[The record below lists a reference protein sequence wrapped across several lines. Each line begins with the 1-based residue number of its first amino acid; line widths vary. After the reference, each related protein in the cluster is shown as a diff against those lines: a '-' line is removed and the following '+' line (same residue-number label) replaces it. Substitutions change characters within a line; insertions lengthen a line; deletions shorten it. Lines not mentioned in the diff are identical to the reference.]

1 MIPDISVS
9 NGVMSFICNYAKAMP
24 SDIVFDVVYFCEK
37 QPSRQ
42 SDVESWGGRVYK
54 IDPPSPKDIFGGKM
68 NAFFQSIRASG
79 AHFISIAPILRRSS
93 RRVRKGQG

>member
-24 SDIVFDVVYFCEK
+24 SDIAFDVVYFCEK
-37 QPSRQ
+37 QPNRQ
-42 SDVESWGGRVYK
+42 SDVESRGGRVYK

-68 NAFFQSIRASG
+68 NAFFSKHKGEWSALHI
-79 AHFISIAPILRRSS
+79 HCPHTDFTIIL
-93 RRVRKGQG
+93 KIQ

>member
-1 MIPDISVS
+1 MRVLHMIPDISVS

-68 NAFFQSIRASG
+68 NAFFSKHKG
-79 AHFISIAPILRRSS
+79 AVSYTHLTLPTTLR
-93 RRVRKGQG
+93 V